1 MAQPTASALVV
12 RDGNSNRRPQ
22 CVYCKAEHYSASCET
37 VNTVS
42 ARIETLKKAGR
53 CFVCLASGHRAA
65 QCNSRKCCRKCG
77 RWHHQSLCDQ
87 NPVTKETGANTE
99 RRINTDTTVA
109 VSRSKGQVLLQTA
122 RTYAYTADNE
132 LVPVQILM
140 DIGSQRSY
148 LSNALQ
154 TRLKLKPLRRENLTL
169 NTFGNEQFN
178 KRKCDLITVRLQVKQ
193 GEEIEISALSFPAI
207 CSPLQVP
214 VEIDRYPHLQDLDLA
229 DASPSEHSS
238 DVDMLIG
245 SDYYWDVIIGDLK
258 RSNNGPV
265 AVSSK
270 FGWLLSGPVKS
281 KGRNDN
287 YTVANVVVEGLRK
300 VKLICKQATDENDSE
315 LDKDLRLFWE
325 TEAIGITDENN
336 GMPLQQHFVDMK
348 FDWDT
353 KSVYPGKPM
362 TDLKTMVM
370 RYA

>member
-1 MAQPTASALVV
+1 M
-12 RDGNSNRRPQ
+12 
-22 CVYCKAEHYSASCET
+22 
-37 VNTVS
+37 
-42 ARIETLKKAGR
+42 
-53 CFVCLASGHRAA
+53 
-65 QCNSRKCCRKCG
+65 
-77 RWHHQSLCDQ
+77 CDQ
-87 NPVTKETGANTE
+87 NPVTKETGAITE

-122 RTYAYTADNE
+122 WTYAYTADNE
-132 LVPVQILM
+132 LVPVRILM

-148 LSNALQ
+148 LSNALK

-214 VEIDRYPHLQDLDLA
+214 VEVDRYPHLQDLDLA
-229 DASPSEHSS
+229 DVSPSKHSS

-245 SDYYWDVIIGDLK
+245 SEYYWDVIIGDLK
-258 RSNNGPV
+258 RSNNGLV
-265 AVSSK
+265 VVSSK
-270 FGWLLSGPVKS
+270 FGWLLSRPVKS

-300 VKLICKQATDENDSE
+300 VELISKQDTDENDSE
-315 LDKDLRLFWE
+315 LDEDLCLFWE

-336 GMPLQQHFVDMK
+336 GMPLQRHFIDMK
-348 FDWDT
+348 FT
-353 KSVYPGKPM
+353 GHSLKSI
-362 TDLKTMVM
+362 MVSS
-370 RYA
+370 